1 MIAKL
6 PRWVWAGAAVLAF
19 NGGMINAVAILGFV
33 HKGITHVTG
42 NCSLLSIALMEGD
55 RGGVAQLFF
64 IVVSF
69 FLGSVLSGVLLGD
82 AHLRMGRRYGLVM
95 ALESVLLVISTY
107 GSLKGSV
114 HGEYFVSMAAGLQN
128 AMASTYSGAIVRT
141 THLTGILTDLGAL
154 AGNRLRGLRVDV
166 KRAWLLSVILG
177 SFIAGG
183 LFGVASYHHLGPWA
197 MLGPAVL
204 MALSAAGYELFR
216 KQRTR
221 QNIRPLQRTSHPTLV
236 EPVVQASNP
245 R

>member
-19 NGGMINAVAILGFV
+19 NAGMINAVAILGFV

-42 NCSLLSIALMEGD
+42 NYSLLSIALMEGD
-55 RGGVAQLFF
+55 RGGVTQLFF
-64 IVVSF
+64 IVASF

-107 GSLKGSV
+107 GSLKGSI

-128 AMASTYSGAIVRT
+128 AMASTYSEAIVRT

-154 AGNRLRGLRVDV
+154 AGNKLRGMRVDA
-166 KRAWLLSVILG
+166 KRARLLSVILG
-177 SFIAGG
+177 AFALGG
-183 LFGVASYHHLGPWA
+183 FFGVAAHRYLGPWA

-204 MALSAAGYELFR
+204 MGLSAAGYELFR
-216 KQRTR
+216 SQHTR
-221 QNIRPLQRTSHPTLV
+221 QNIRPLQRPSRPTLV
-236 EPVVQASNP
+236 EPVVQTSDL